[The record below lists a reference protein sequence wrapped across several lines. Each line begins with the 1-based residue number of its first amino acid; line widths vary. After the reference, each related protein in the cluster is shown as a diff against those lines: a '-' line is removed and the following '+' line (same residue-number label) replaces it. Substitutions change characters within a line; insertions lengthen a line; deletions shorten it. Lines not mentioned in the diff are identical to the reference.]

1 MSVLIK
7 STRWCSQLLRLEAA
21 AASAAAAL
29 VAAERRATDLQGGFS
44 SRAAATECNVLACL
58 GFSLLTLTLM

>member
-21 AASAAAAL
+21 AAAAAL